1 MYTLLEPVSQV
12 FKTVLDFLNSFL
24 GNHAWSIILLTLLFR
39 ICLLP
44 FDLKQKKSMRLQKEI
59 QPKIDALNKK
69 YANDKDKLN
78 RKMMELYKESHFN
91 PLSGCL
97 PMLLQLPIFIA
108 FFGAIRIVSG
118 EEIYGLYESM
128 KNTGN
133 AVVQN
138 WLWIRNI
145 WQPDSF
151 MAPVIPAF
159 ESLKAYASFANVTD
173 YNAVMAGLISQYEG
187 YYNGW
192 FILPLLAGASSFF
205 QTKLTQP
212 PAQSQPKKD
221 SASPFSGRGMQTI
234 FPIISVWFCATS
246 SAIFSLYWL
255 TSNVASIVSHW
266 AMDRFYKRQ
275 EEKKKLEG
283 GSTL

>member
-1 MYTLLEPVSQV
+1 
-12 FKTVLDFLNSFL
+12 
-24 GNHAWSIILLTLLFR
+24 
-39 ICLLP
+39 
-44 FDLKQKKSMRLQKEI
+44 
-59 QPKIDALNKK
+59 
-69 YANDKDKLN
+69 
-78 RKMMELYKESHFN
+78 MELYKESHFN
-91 PLSGCL
+91 PCRDVCRCCCSSRYLSRFQRDPGV
-97 PMLLQLPIFIA
+97 
-108 FFGAIRIVSG
+108 GR
-118 EEIYGLYESM
+118 EIYGLYESM

-255 TSNVASIVSHW
+255 TSNVASIVSLGHGSVLQ
-266 AMDRFYKRQ
+266 AAG
-275 EEKKKLEG
+275 KKKA
-283 GSTL
+283 

>member
-69 YANDKDKLN
+69 YANDEDKLN

-97 PMLLQLPIFIA
+97 PMLLQFPIFIA

-118 EEIYGLYESM
+118 
-128 KNTGN
+128 
-133 AVVQN
+133 
-138 WLWIRNI
+138 
-145 WQPDSF
+145 
-151 MAPVIPAF
+151 
-159 ESLKAYASFANVTD
+159 
-173 YNAVMAGLISQYEG
+173 
-187 YYNGW
+187 
-192 FILPLLAGASSFF
+192 
-205 QTKLTQP
+205 
-212 PAQSQPKKD
+212 
-221 SASPFSGRGMQTI
+221 
-234 FPIISVWFCATS
+234 
-246 SAIFSLYWL
+246 
-255 TSNVASIVSHW
+255 
-266 AMDRFYKRQ
+266 
-275 EEKKKLEG
+275 
-283 GSTL
+283 

>member
-1 MYTLLEPVSQV
+1 
-12 FKTVLDFLNSFL
+12 
-24 GNHAWSIILLTLLFR
+24 
-39 ICLLP
+39 
-44 FDLKQKKSMRLQKEI
+44 
-59 QPKIDALNKK
+59 
-69 YANDKDKLN
+69 
-78 RKMMELYKESHFN
+78 
-91 PLSGCL
+91 
-97 PMLLQLPIFIA
+97 
-108 FFGAIRIVSG
+108 
-118 EEIYGLYESM
+118 
-128 KNTGN
+128 
-133 AVVQN
+133 VQN

-173 YNAVMAGLISQYEG
+173 YNAVMAGLINQYEG